1 MYVEQT
7 GGREAMKKVLGVALG
22 VLSAIGG
29 FVDMGDLVANAST
42 GARFDM
48 NLAWVV
54 VVGVIGIIVYAEMSG
69 RVAALCGRPVFD
81 LVRERLGPR
90 FGLANLLASFFIN
103 ILTLTAEIAGVAI
116 AISLATSVSYLLLI
130 PVCAFL
136 VWVVCWRLPFGTME
150 QVFGLLGLCLLV
162 FAVAVWKLGP
172 DWGALASQ
180 VANPSVPASETPFT
194 YAYFAIALFGAAMTP
209 YEVFFFSS
217 GAVEDGWSPV
227 DLGEN
232 RANVL
237 IGFPLGGLLSL
248 AIMTCAHLVLAPRHV
263 DVTQLSQVAD
273 PVETAL
279 GRVGLA
285 IVILGIFAATFGA
298 ALETSLSAGYVLAQ
312 YLGWRWGKYHPP
324 RQAARFH
331 VVVLTTIVA
340 STLFGITGVDPVKV
354 TEYSIVLS
362 AAALPLTYFPILVI
376 ANDHRYVGPDHTNG
390 RFLNAIA
397 SVYLVLLVLVAI
409 ATVPLIIITK
419 GGA

>member
-1 MYVEQT
+1 M
-7 GGREAMKKVLGVALG
+7 
-22 VLSAIGG
+22 
-29 FVDMGDLVANAST
+29 
-42 GARFDM
+42 
-48 NLAWVV
+48 
-54 VVGVIGIIVYAEMSG
+54 
-69 RVAALCGRPVFD
+69 
-81 LVRERLGPR
+81 
-90 FGLANLLASFFIN
+90 
-103 ILTLTAEIAGVAI
+103 
-116 AISLATSVSYLLLI
+116 
-130 PVCAFL
+130 
-136 VWVVCWRLPFGTME
+136 
-150 QVFGLLGLCLLV
+150 

-180 VANPSVPASETPFT
+180 VANPSVPDGETPFT

-248 AIMTCAHLVLAPRHV
+248 AIMTCAHLVLAPHHV
-263 DVTQLSQVAD
+263 DVGELSQVAD
-273 PVETAL
+273 PVQTAL
-279 GRVGLA
+279 GRIGLA
-285 IVILGIFAATFGA
+285 IAILGIFAATFGA
-298 ALETSLSAGYVLAQ
+298 ALETSLSAGYVVAQ

-340 STLFGITGVDPVKV
+340 ATLFSITGVDPVKV

-376 ANDHRYVGPDHTNG
+376 ANDRRYVGPDHTNG

-409 ATVPLIIITK
+409 ATVPLIVITK